1 MHTCLSRMRPLVVV
15 GMLALAACQPT
26 DKNPAPTGVVAKAM
40 DEAAKGL
47 GQASQE
53 MDKAREEI
61 ATARDRLARE
71 NISLNRNEK
80 QHLPKA
86 EITPAGDLLIEGK
99 AVATT
104 PEQKALVLAYRGE
117 LLGVVGDGMAIGME
131 GARVGI
137 DAAASALKGSWRA
150 RTATRSA
157 SRSASRPRPRSS
169 RWSRNC
175 ARACPAC
182 CPRSRR
188 FPPPCPSS
196 RPTPRWTRP
205 TWTTAAMPMATA
217 TGPSEVFHL
226 TRAPHRA

>member
-1 MHTCLSRMRPLVVV
+1 MHTSLSRMRPLVVV

-47 GQASQE
+47 GEASQE

-61 ATARDRLARE
+61 ATARDRLVRE

-137 DAAASALKGSWRA
+137 DAAASALKGVLAGQDGDEIGKQVGEQAKAKIQPMVAQLCTRLPGLLSA
-150 RTATRSA
+150 QQALSAALPEFAPYATMDQA
-157 SRSASRPRPRSS
+157 DVDDCGDA
-169 RWSRNC
+169 NGDGN
-175 ARACPAC
+175 
-182 CPRSRR
+182 
-188 FPPPCPSS
+188 
-196 RPTPRWTRP
+196 WT
-205 TWTTAAMPMATA
+205 
-217 TGPSEVFHL
+217 F
-226 TRAPHRA
+226 

>member
-1 MHTCLSRMRPLVVV
+1 MHTSLSRMRPLVVV

-47 GQASQE
+47 GEASQE

-86 EITPAGDLLIEGK
+86 EITPAGELLIEGK

-137 DAAASALKGSWRA
+137 DAAASALKGVLAGQDGDEIGKQVGEQAKAKIQPMVAQLCTRLPGLLSA
-150 RTATRSA
+150 QQALSAALPEFAPYATMDQA
-157 SRSASRPRPRSS
+157 DVDDCGDA
-169 RWSRNC
+169 NGDGN
-175 ARACPAC
+175 
-182 CPRSRR
+182 
-188 FPPPCPSS
+188 
-196 RPTPRWTRP
+196 WT
-205 TWTTAAMPMATA
+205 
-217 TGPSEVFHL
+217 F
-226 TRAPHRA
+226 